1 MKLKD
6 LIKENVLGQMPSDK
20 LMKMK
25 WNPVTEANP
34 DGTIS
39 PNEDKE
45 MKELLDHITD
55 TLEGLFYEA
64 EQETKRIGG
73 QFRQPG
79 YKSQVLKLVEKMT
92 ADWERHGDHY

>member
-1 MKLKD
+1 MKLKN
-6 LIKENVLGQMPSDK
+6 LIKESILGQMPSDK

-45 MKELLDHITD
+45 MNELLDFVDEKMQEI
-55 TLEGLFYEA
+55 FYEA
-64 EQETKRIGG
+64 EMETKRIGG

-79 YKSQVLKLVEKMT
+79 YKSQVIKLMEKLIQGF
-92 ADWERHGDHY
+92 ERENR

>member
-1 MKLKD
+1 MNLKEQFKRIGGHR
-6 LIKENVLGQMPSDK
+6 LN
-20 LMKMK
+20 
-25 WNPVTEANP
+25 EANP

-45 MKELLDHITD
+45 MKELLDHVTE

>member
-1 MKLKD
+1 MKIKLKD
-6 LIKENVLGQMPSDK
+6 LIK
-20 LMKMK
+20 
-25 WNPVTEANP
+25 EANP

-45 MKELLDHITD
+45 MKELLDHIESTMED
-55 TLEGLFYEA
+55 LLYEA

-79 YKSQVLKLVEKMT
+79 YKSQVIKLMEKLVQGF
-92 ADWERHGDHY
+92 DRGERF

>member
-1 MKLKD
+1 MKLKN
-6 LIKENVLGQMPSDK
+6 LLKEM
-20 LMKMK
+20 
-25 WNPVTEANP
+25 NP

-45 MKELLDHITD
+45 MKELLDHVTE

-79 YKSQVLKLVEKMT
+79 YKAQVLKLVEKMT